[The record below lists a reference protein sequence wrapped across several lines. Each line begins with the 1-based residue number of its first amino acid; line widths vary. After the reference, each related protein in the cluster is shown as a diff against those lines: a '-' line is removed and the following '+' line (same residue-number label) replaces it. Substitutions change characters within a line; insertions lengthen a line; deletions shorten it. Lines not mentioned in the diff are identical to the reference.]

1 MRWIKMN
8 DNFFDGYDELY
19 HRAKFGEYRTM
30 RAGCRLENVVF
41 VFTGMQD
48 AAKRQTAGI
57 KFTHRPKIRV
67 FFAPQGRHVAP
78 IHVKLGKA
86 DGHVGP
92 LGCTKYHLNRHR
104 GWECG
109 PKISKNFHF
118 WVNSRPAGA
127 TPLTDF
133 ENF

>member
-57 KFTHRPKIRV
+57 KFTHRPKIR
-67 FFAPQGRHVAP
+67 FFSPRRGDTLHRFTSNLAGPTGTWVRLAVQNITSIVTGAGNAAP
-78 IHVKLGKA
+78 
-86 DGHVGP
+86 
-92 LGCTKYHLNRHR
+92 KYQ
-104 GWECG
+104 
-109 PKISKNFHF
+109 KKFHF